1 MQEYVAIRELKTQ
14 TTVLVSWT
22 YSKHFQTLQM
32 KLHAE
37 SVCLEIVKR
46 GVLWINFCA
55 ATMFIKG

>member
-37 SVCLEIVKR
+37 SVCLEIE
-46 GVLWINFCA
+46 N
-55 ATMFIKG
+55 